1 MKWNCTTCAV
11 SACWPRSCISPGQQN
26 ACILQSPLSRT
37 IKELEGEL
45 GVLLF
50 SRGRRGTRLTKA
62 GNIFL
67 QDVRRV
73 FTVLE
78 QARENVKAVCDG
90 YLDTLHIALSDGAID
105 PRLSIFLARCRE
117 EEPEIDIHLS
127 EVPMHEQLR
136 GLRAGDFMLGLAH
149 AADIGEDIAAEPV
162 WETPLVAAIPARHPL
177 LAHKTIPLR
186 VLLRHPLVLCE
197 PQICE
202 GYGHELSR
210 LLHSLEHAPNIV
222 ARTASQ
228 EMMLTLVGAGYG
240 VGFTTVPRFTLY
252 QRPDVVIRPLAE
264 APIMLVTYLLRLD
277 GGHASASLDRFA
289 ARLHDC
295 ADAESPSMV
304 ATIGCSV

>member
-1 MKWNCTTCAV
+1 MELHHLRRFSVLAEELHFTRA
-11 SACWPRSCISPGQQN
+11 AERLHIE
-26 ACILQSPLSRT
+26 QSPLSRT

-50 SRGRRGTRLTKA
+50 SRGRRGTQLTKA

-90 YLDTLHIALSDGAID
+90 YLDSLHIALSDGAID

-127 EVPMHEQLR
+127 EVPLHEQLR
-136 GLRAGDFMLGLAH
+136 GLRSGDFMFGLAH
-149 AADIGEDIAAEPV
+149 TADIGEDIAAEPI
-162 WETPLVAAIPARHPL
+162 WGTPLVAAIPARHPL

-186 VLLRHPLVLCE
+186 VLLHHPLVLCE

-210 LLHSLEHAPNIV
+210 LLHSLAHAPNIV
-222 ARTASQ
+222 ERTASQ

-240 VGFTTVPRFTLY
+240 VGFTTVPRFALY
-252 QRPDVVIRPLAE
+252 QRPDVVGGSPHHAGDVFVAIGWRTRIGIAGQIRGT
-264 APIMLVTYLLRLD
+264 APRL
-277 GGHASASLDRFA
+277 
-289 ARLHDC
+289 C
-295 ADAESPSMV
+295 
-304 ATIGCSV
+304 

>member
-1 MKWNCTTCAV
+1 MELHHLRRFSVLAEELHFTRA
-11 SACWPRSCISPGQQN
+11 AERLHIE
-26 ACILQSPLSRT
+26 QSPLSRT

-50 SRGRRGTRLTKA
+50 SRGRRGTQLTKA

-90 YLDTLHIALSDGAID
+90 YLDNLHIALSDGAID
-105 PRLSIFLARCRE
+105 PRLSTFLARCRE

-127 EVPMHEQLR
+127 EVPLHEQLR
-136 GLRAGDFMLGLAH
+136 GLRSGDFMFGLAH
-149 AADIGEDIAAEPV
+149 TADIGEDIAAEPI

-177 LAHKTIPLR
+177 LAHKAIPLR
-186 VLLRHPLVLCE
+186 VLLRYPLVLCE

-202 GYGHELSR
+202 GYGHEWSR

-222 ARTASQ
+222 ERTASQ

-240 VGFTTVPRFTLY
+240 VGFTTVPRFALY

-277 GGHASASLDRFA
+277 GGYALASLDRFA
-289 ARLHDC
+289 ARLYDC
-295 ADAESPSMV
+295 ADASSQLT
-304 ATIGCSV
+304 ATTIGCSV